1 MAPDLLS
8 LPPEVRQM
16 ILAFTVFENSICF
29 DSNPANVQ
37 EDDLISVSLA
47 KKQIDDEVE
56 QLIRLHARR
65 AERACVRLYDP
76 QTLAD
81 FVTDSSRYLDALQ
94 RDGQGRTTLGISKLQ
109 LAVLR
114 TDDDDEEDGEEE
126 DDRSGDEGEAE
137 NQIIDGSGP
146 DASALYEIHIANPNM
161 DWPRRFLA
169 AQRYFFGQNRDKFF
183 DNLERR
189 NIHDLPEDDRSC
201 SICYQDYGAD
211 EASAN
216 EGEAILVL
224 PCKHVFGEGCL
235 RRWLSDN
242 DHCPYCRRQYALDS
256 QGGGVI
262 DDHESE
268 YSMDDPDDED
278 PVEVVLNTRWY
289 PILAFV
295 VRGRTV
301 AVDISDADPAEELED
316 EDEDEEEQILDEY
329 EDSFNCWIFLT
340 GLKSLRYEQFPQ
352 SPRAR
357 AFKDC
362 AKDRRRRQPA
372 TAGEQLD
379 SEIPGVCEAPAGWHA
394 HCVAHHLELR

>member
-146 DASALYEIHIANPNM
+146 DASDLM
-161 DWPRRFLA
+161 DTIMPPTTTDDCHPYNHVACQQQYRRT
-169 AQRYFFGQNRDKFF
+169 
-183 DNLERR
+183 
-189 NIHDLPEDDRSC
+189 
-201 SICYQDYGAD
+201 
-211 EASAN
+211 
-216 EGEAILVL
+216 
-224 PCKHVFGEGCL
+224 
-235 RRWLSDN
+235 
-242 DHCPYCRRQYALDS
+242 
-256 QGGGVI
+256 
-262 DDHESE
+262 
-268 YSMDDPDDED
+268 PDDSCTGCGSER
-278 PVEVVLNTRWY
+278 VK
-289 PILAFV
+289 
-295 VRGRTV
+295 TV
-301 AVDISDADPAEELED
+301 APESTV
-316 EDEDEEEQILDEY
+316 
-329 EDSFNCWIFLT
+329 
-340 GLKSLRYEQFPQ
+340 R
-352 SPRAR
+352 
-357 AFKDC
+357 
-362 AKDRRRRQPA
+362 
-372 TAGEQLD
+372 
-379 SEIPGVCEAPAGWHA
+379 IPTTKTVQTIDTSALSA
-394 HCVAHHLELR
+394 